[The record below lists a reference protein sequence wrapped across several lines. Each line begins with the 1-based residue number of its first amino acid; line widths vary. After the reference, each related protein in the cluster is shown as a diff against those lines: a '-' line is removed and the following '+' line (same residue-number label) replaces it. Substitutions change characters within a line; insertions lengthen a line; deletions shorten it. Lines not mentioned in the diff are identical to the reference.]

1 MSVET
6 NEETARRF
14 IEEVFN
20 QNPSQGAPE
29 FAAQNYINHDPTG
42 KAMQG
47 LAHNMTSF
55 RAAFPD
61 LHATITQILGEGDLV
76 AVQWSAAGTHHQPIA
91 HMDTEFARPG
101 SGKTATITGV
111 SLFRFSGDKIE
122 EVWNHWDT
130 HHLLKQ
136 ISAT

>member
-20 QNPSQGAPE
+20 HQPQGTPE
-29 FAAQNYINHDPTG
+29 FAAQDYINHDPTD

-47 LAHNMTSF
+47 VAHNIAGF
-55 RAAFPD
+55 RSAFPD
-61 LHATITQILGEGDLV
+61 MHVTITQVLGEGDLV
-76 AVQWSAAGTHHQPIA
+76 AVQWSASGTHQQSMTHL
-91 HMDTEFARPG
+91 TSEFALPAT
-101 SGKTATITGV
+101 GKTATVTGI

-122 EVWNHWDT
+122 ELWNHWDT
-130 HHLLKQ
+130 HHLLRQ
-136 ISAT
+136 LSAA

>member
-6 NEETARRF
+6 NKETARRF
-14 IEEVFN
+14 FEEVFN
-20 QNPSQGAPE
+20 QQPSGGARE
-29 FAAQNYINHDPTG
+29 FAAQDYVNHDPSG
-42 KAMQG
+42 KATQG
-47 LAHNMTSF
+47 AAQNMAGF

-76 AVQWSAAGTHHQPIA
+76 AIQWSASGTHQQPIA
-91 HMDTEFARPG
+91 HLASEFAVPAT
-101 SGKTATITGV
+101 GKRASVMGF

-136 ISAT
+136 LSAP